1 MIEYSVNDRWA
12 EVKVSIE
19 VEEYNEALKKA
30 QEFVIKNM
38 KKGIIFESE
47 DDEYESNFMD
57 LQSAINS
64 ARTEDL
70 EYFVKEGII
79 PFEDGYIRFI

>member
-1 MIEYSVNDRWA
+1 M
-12 EVKVSIE
+12 E

-38 KKGIIFESE
+38 NKGIIFESE

-57 LQSAINS
+57 LQNAVNS
-64 ARTEDL
+64 VRTEDL
-70 EYFVKEGII
+70 ECLEQKI
-79 PFEDGYIRFI
+79 